1 MTNPRVK
8 TMTINIG
15 DIDVHVHAGAGL
27 ESHRG
32 EEGHHGE
39 SAGISDKFCNNLFFK
54 FTINYE
60 LIAGDQKYEGPGDY
74 QYHCPD
80 RDCCPKGMKC

>member
-1 MTNPRVK
+1 MKMLLVVFIVLINYNEFSHQLPTMTNPRVK

-27 ESHRG
+27 ESHHG

-39 SAGISDKFCNNLFFK
+39 SAGIYTSDNFFNI
-54 FTINYE
+54 FFFYSQSTMNF
-60 LIAGDQKYEGPGDY
+60 
-74 QYHCPD
+74 
-80 RDCCPKGMKC
+80 